1 MYLDRIV
8 ENSGEPNF
16 PLDIIEADLR
26 GLTSTLDARF
36 SGAGQ
41 ALANAYDLVERLI
54 AGLDKVIHALDR
66 EAADA
71 AIARMELTANR
82 LMALPER
89 QSARSHAFDTI
100 RDMNGAIRS
109 QVWKINR
116 LLSFLRIC
124 GLNIKIAAAGAQDF
138 ADFAEIIFARI
149 DLGEHEMG
157 EVGRTTEQLHASMAG
172 VMAIE
177 ERLAGECRLVIP
189 AVPLKLA
196 EDAQTLRL
204 HQEESGLRADR
215 SARMAREIRGHVAAA
230 IGAMQIGDITRQ
242 RLEHV
247 ADGIGG
253 MKTFLA
259 DRPDLDPDSARMIQ
273 GHVLALLAAQ
283 AEDAVSDLKRDSR
296 SLTDSVRAIG
306 TDVTALLALHGASGA
321 AAPDSDEEDGG
332 QGGSAG
338 LFAAVERDVRQMAT
352 LMAQLQEADAQSNRL
367 SNAASTT
374 AADLAKRARYIHRIT
389 NDVQQMAWNTDLR
402 CHRMGDDG
410 RALAAVAAEIR
421 DLANQLA
428 AISGGISHLFDRLEE
443 VAASI
448 RTAPADVA
456 GAGDALAGSLSF
468 IRDGSDRLQT
478 SFAALHED
486 VRSVAK
492 LLDGT
497 DRKVDCEQLAAS
509 LFEIAGRLAGFA
521 APCDPAHEDI
531 APLLDEVL
539 AAIAATYTMAREREI
554 HRPFAGLGEVG
565 DGGGAASPA
574 LAMADDDFDDGL
586 F

>member
-1 MYLDRIV
+1 MYLARIDDA
-8 ENSGEPNF
+8 SGEPKI
-16 PLDIIEADLR
+16 PLDIIEAELR
-26 GLTSTLDARF
+26 GLTGMLDARF

-41 ALANAYDLVERLI
+41 ALANAYDIVERLI
-54 AGLDKVIHALDR
+54 GGLDKVIHALDR

-100 RDMNGAIRS
+100 RDMNGAIRR

-116 LLSFLRIC
+116 LLNFLRIC

-149 DLGEHEMG
+149 DLGEREMG
-157 EVGRTTEQLHASMAG
+157 EVRRTTEQLHASMAG

-177 ERLAGECRLVIP
+177 DRLAGECRLVIP

-196 EDAQTLRL
+196 EDAQTLRR

-253 MKTFLA
+253 MNAFLA
-259 DRPDLDPDSARMIQ
+259 DRPDLEPASARMIQ

-283 AEDAVSDLKRDSR
+283 AEDAVRDLKRDSR

-306 TDVTALLALHGASGA
+306 TDVTALLELHGAGGA
-321 AAPDSDEEDGG
+321 ASDSEQEAEG

-352 LMAQLQEADAQSNRL
+352 LMGQLQEADAQSNRL

-374 AADLAKRARYIHRIT
+374 AADLARRARYIHRIT

-456 GAGDALAGSLSF
+456 DAGDALAGSLSF

-486 VRSVAK
+486 VRSVAR

-509 LFEIAGRLAGFA
+509 LFEIAGRLADVA
-521 APCDPAHEDI
+521 APCDPAHADI
-531 APLLDEVL
+531 APLLGELL
-539 AAIAATYTMAREREI
+539 AAIAGTYTMAREREI
-554 HRPFAGLGEVG
+554 HRPFAGLDEV
-565 DGGGAASPA
+565 DEGGGAASSA